1 MADGPS
7 SSTQKK
13 IKIVEMWMMNYCVM
27 PRLYM
32 DR

>member
-1 MADGPS
+1 MGHHR
-7 SSTQKK
+7 QLKKK